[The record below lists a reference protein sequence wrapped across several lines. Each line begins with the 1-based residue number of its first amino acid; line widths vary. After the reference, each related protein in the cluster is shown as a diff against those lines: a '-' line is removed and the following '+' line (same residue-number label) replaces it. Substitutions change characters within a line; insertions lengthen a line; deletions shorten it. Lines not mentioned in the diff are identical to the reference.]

1 MNHGP
6 QYGKPNSMQ
15 QYRGGLQTQP
25 VMQPWVPSNIQEQE
39 EKPLSIIS
47 SEPTDSS
54 PNDRS
59 K

>member
-1 MNHGP
+1 MNYGP
-6 QYGKPNSMQ
+6 QYGNPNSMQ
-15 QYRGGLQTQP
+15 QHRGGLQTQP
-25 VMQPWVPSNIQEQE
+25 VMKAWVPSNIQEQE